1 MPFRRA
7 ARHARAVAGRADRN
21 AAALHAPSKVSMSGS
36 RPRGLHCAG
45 IGATVS
51 WLAPVS
57 RLEFQACVSAPTLSA
72 FVSLCLCRTG
82 VVPKDVKGMVRQLLV
97 TEGPMMQSQF
107 LPKWR
112 KMFPDNQFDLVTWG
126 FERLTAAL
134 EALPDLVVITK
145 DGPKKS
151 FLSLKGGPPP
161 PIGGAAADVAAPKGA
176 GMSRE
181 VMTGVVAGVI
191 ASKGS
196 VDPARISQKS
206 CIYSG
211 FT

>member
-72 FVSLCLCRTG
+72 FVSLFCRTG

-107 LPKWR
+107 LPKW
-112 KMFPDNQFDLVTWG
+112 KKLFPDYQFDFKTWG
-126 FERLTAAL
+126 FERLTATL

-145 DGPKKS
+145 DDPKNS

-161 PIGGAAADVAAPKGA
+161 PIGGAAADGAAPKGA